1 MHKPYNNYSIRVF
14 AIGGTKLFKII
25 NSKKVFKSISL
36 FITGAV
42 IVSIL
47 VYACSAFA
55 ESRKG
60 IKLPII
66 MYHSILKDE
75 SKLGE
80 YVLSPLELES
90 DMLYLKEH
98 GYTPIMCQDLI
109 SYVYSDKE
117 LPEKPVILSFDDGC
131 YNNMYYV
138 LPLLSKYNMK
148 AVFAVVGTFC
158 DKAESE
164 NDPNP
169 NYSYMSWQDC
179 KDAYTSGRVE
189 IACHSDNLHTL
200 GERKG
205 AKRKYNESY
214 DEYRSV
220 FMSDTLSFIDKI
232 KSKSEIIPN
241 TYVYP
246 YGAISDDSMQLVKAC
261 GFKVSF
267 SVEEKLNYITKD
279 EECLYRLNRY
289 NRESGVSTEDF
300 MKKALDE

>member
-1 MHKPYNNYSIRVF
+1 M
-14 AIGGTKLFKII
+14 FKIV
-25 NSKKVFKSISL
+25 SVKKVLKVLSL
-36 FITGAV
+36 FISGAV
-42 IVSIL
+42 LVSVL
-47 VYACSAFA
+47 AYACSAFA
-55 ESRKG
+55 ESIRG
-60 IKLPII
+60 VKLPII

-75 SKLGE
+75 SKQGD

-148 AVFAVVGTFC
+148 AVFAVVGAFC
-158 DKAESE
+158 DKATAE

-169 NYSYMSWQDC
+169 NYSYMSWKDC

-189 IACHSDNLHTL
+189 IACHSDNFHTI
-200 GERKG
+200 
-205 AKRKYNESY
+205 AKRVGSKRMGNESY
-214 DEYRSV
+214 DEYRSA
-220 FMSDTLSFIDKI
+220 FMSDTLSFMDKI
-232 KSKSEIIPN
+232 KANCEIVPN

-246 YGAISDDSMQLVKAC
+246 YGAITDDSTQFVKAC

-267 SVEEKLNYITKD
+267 GVEEKMNYISKD
-279 EECLYRLNRY
+279 EDCLYRLNRY
-289 NRESGVSTEDF
+289 NRASGISTEDF

>member
-1 MHKPYNNYSIRVF
+1 M
-14 AIGGTKLFKII
+14 FKII
-25 NSKKVFKSISL
+25 STKRVLKSLSF
-36 FITGAV
+36 FITGV
-42 IVSIL
+42 IIVSVL
-47 VYACSAFA
+47 VYAGYSFA

-75 SKLGE
+75 SKQGE
-80 YVLSPLELES
+80 YVLSPIELES

-98 GYTPIMCQDLI
+98 GYTPILCQDLI
-109 SYVYSDKE
+109 SYVYSDEK

-131 YNNMYYV
+131 YNNMHYV

-148 AVFAVVGTFC
+148 AVFSVVGTFC
-158 DKAESE
+158 DKATAE

-179 KDAYTSGRVE
+179 KDAFISGRVE

-205 AKRKYNESY
+205 TQKKYNENY

-220 FMSDTLSFIDKI
+220 FMSDTLSFLDKI
-232 KSKSEIIPN
+232 KTNSEIIPN
-241 TYVYP
+241 TYAYP
-246 YGAISDDSMQLVKAC
+246 YGLISEESLQLVKAC
-261 GFKVSF
+261 GFKVSLG
-267 SVEEKLNYITKD
+267 VEEKQNYITKD
-279 EECLYRLNRY
+279 EDCLYGLNRY
-289 NRESGVSTEDF
+289 NRTSGISTEDF